1 MEEQKKSDK
10 LSKEPVYVE
19 KPDKT
24 IVRTKHPRLQITYK
38 ASAELQTRLKTMP
51 SRSCDWDIIQIR
63 VLDADCTRKQLEHAL
78 RMTYEWV
85 KHQNRIPDEES
96 ENSQNSNNR

>member
-1 MEEQKKSDK
+1 MEEKDETEKK
-10 LSKEPVYVE
+10 SKEPVYVE

-24 IVRTKHPRLQITYK
+24 IIRTKHPRIEITCK
-38 ASAELQTRLKTMP
+38 ASAELQTRLNTPP
-51 SRSCDWDIIQIR
+51 SRSRDWDIIQIR

-78 RMTYEWV
+78 RMAYEWL

-96 ENSQNSNNR
+96 ENCQNSNNR

>member
-1 MEEQKKSDK
+1 MENKKETDK
-10 LSKEPVYVE
+10 KSKEPVYVE

-24 IVRTKHPRLQITYK
+24 IIRTKHPRLEITCK
-38 ASAELQTRLKTMP
+38 ASAELQTRLKTLS
-51 SRSCDWDIIQIR
+51 SRSRDWDIIQSR

-85 KHQNRIPDEES
+85 KHQNRIPDEGRE
-96 ENSQNSNNR
+96 